1 MYENWINLMI
11 LETGQR
17 VLGRDSWCLWAV
29 GVGDCLRY
37 IYLVDYLNYLNQPKN
52 VEDRNKIKICEM
64 FATDDIPH
72 PIIVCTY
79 GGGGQPP

>member
-1 MYENWINLMI
+1 MRRYLSSLYLMI

-37 IYLVDYLNYLNQPKN
+37 IYLVDYLNYLNQHLPTK
-52 VEDRNKIKICEM
+52 EKEQKDRFALIKAEKL
-64 FATDDIPH
+64 
-72 PIIVCTY
+72 IISLV
-79 GGGGQPP
+79 